1 MCVHPIFPARRWG
14 RMIPALNRKGHPMA
28 HSEVVQVPRR
38 GRDVVELRA
47 APAHEPLSS
56 CAFEW
61 PRGWRTHTTDW
72 QPPALFETAWLFGLT
87 AAPGDALTV
96 SVARFGLEVDAL
108 TFLRDRLGT
117 AVCERAVRSAWTGL
131 SVGAF
136 DLGAPESSWRV
147 VCSGPAVHVLE
158 ARGLARRYVDR
169 AAATLRSLSGFE
181 PPAERFGQVA
191 VGPLR
196 CLRPAAWQIVPEP
209 ATHGFHRAHLLR
221 TSNEGHLAGYLRI
234 FVVDRRIH
242 AGEPPATLLARV
254 ETDLRRD
261 GLVLG
266 ASVDDAGPGGPAT
279 RRVGTWRGLSVE
291 TRHAVRQVGP
301 LLVALDGAC
310 PGADRAP
317 LTRLNA
323 RRAFDVA
330 LATLSLG
337 V

>member
-1 MCVHPIFPARRWG
+1 
-14 RMIPALNRKGHPMA
+14 MA
-28 HSEVVQVPRR
+28 HCEVVQVPRR

-47 APAHEPLSS
+47 APAHEPLAS

-72 QPPALFETAWLFGLT
+72 QPPALFETAYLFGLT
-87 AAPGDALTV
+87 GTFGDALTV

-117 AVCERAVRSAWTGL
+117 AVCERAVRSTWSGL

-136 DLGAPESSWRV
+136 DLAPPDSAWRV
-147 VCSGPAVHVLE
+147 ICSGPAVHLLE

-169 AAATLRSLSGFE
+169 AAATLRSLSGYD
-181 PPAERFGQVA
+181 PPAERFAQAA

-196 CLRPAAWQIVPEP
+196 CLRPAAWQVVLEP
-209 ATHGFHRAHLLR
+209 AAHGFHRAHLLR
-221 TSNEGHLAGYLRI
+221 TSNEGHLACYLRI

-242 AGEPPATLLARV
+242 AGEPPATLLSRV
-254 ETDLRRD
+254 ESHLARD

-266 ASVDDAGPGGPAT
+266 APVDDAGPGGPTT
-279 RRVGTWRGLSVE
+279 RRAGTFRALSVE

-317 LTRLNA
+317 LTRLNG

-337 V
+337 G